1 MIVCSPLT
9 SKLYQ
14 SYIII
19 KYNWNKIA
27 IIINDQNSSRRN
39 DNNMLDD
46 GIIRIDIDDTNDFK
60 DW

>member
-9 SKLYQ
+9 SKFYQ

-46 GIIRIDIDDTNDFK
+46 GIIRIDIDDTNDYK